1 MNLLLRRSAIL
12 SNLLSGIAFT
22 FVIAGCHRPAPP
34 EENVQLAPVKAAA
47 AESVELS
54 EWTDLI
60 GSTQPLPDQTA
71 RITTPVP
78 GLVLRV
84 LSDGKGKSIVEGQR
98 IDKDQV
104 VAQLDDRGA
113 RAQRD
118 RTLAMIDEVKELKI
132 QADLANKVA
141 HLDLERLQKLFP
153 ITADSGSVPLVS
165 KIELEKT
172 RLALQDSE
180 SKQKGAF
187 AKEKAL
193 REELKSLEVTLAY
206 HELRS
211 PISGY
216 LGTLQIVPGQTLS
229 AGATV
234 AEVVNLDTIDVV
246 AFASPH
252 ITTKLRFGQNARLL
266 VRDQSEA
273 DKETPAGTI
282 VFIGV
287 QAQAETGNFLIKARF
302 PNKDLRFRANQVVRL
317 DVETQKE
324 KKRLVIKESALM
336 EDNDPPFVVIAQDV
350 EVKKNK
356 DGHDEQIGKAR
367 KVHAYLGVRDR
378 EHRTVEI
385 LRLED
390 PEKKEA
396 IPVAGT
402 LFILEGGH
410 GLHDGD
416 LVKIEEAKHP

>member
-1 MNLLLRRSAIL
+1 MNMLRRTTSL
-12 SNLLSGIAFT
+12 SVFVGGIACT
-22 FVIAGCHRPAPP
+22 LLMAGCHRPAPP
-34 EENVQLAPVKAAA
+34 EENVSLAPVKAAA
-47 AESVELS
+47 ADSVDLA
-54 EWTDLI
+54 EWSDLI
-60 GSTQPLPDQTA
+60 GSTQPLPNQTA
-71 RITTPVP
+71 RVTAFVP
-78 GLVLRV
+78 GVVVRV
-84 LSDGKGKSIVEGQR
+84 LIDGKGKTVAEGQH

-104 VAQLDDRGA
+104 IVQLDDRGA

-132 QADLANKVA
+132 QSDLANQVA
-141 HLDLERLQKLFP
+141 KLDLERLRKLYP
-153 ITADSGSVPLVS
+153 VNTDPGSIPLVS

-180 SKQKGAF
+180 SKQKGAQ

-193 REELKSLEVTLAY
+193 REELKTLDVQLEY
-206 HELRS
+206 HSLRS
-211 PISGY
+211 PLKGY

-229 AGATV
+229 AGTTV
-234 AEVVNLDTIDVV
+234 AEVVNLDSIDVI

-252 ITTKLRFGQNARLL
+252 AAAKLRLGQNAKLL
-266 VRDQSEA
+266 FKDQSEA
-273 DKETPAGTI
+273 NKETPAGTI
-282 VFIGV
+282 VYIGV

-302 PNKDLRFRANQVVRL
+302 PNKDLRYRANQVVRL

-324 KKRLVIKESALM
+324 KKRLMIKESALM
-336 EDNDPPFVVIAQDV
+336 EDHDPPYVVIAQDV
-350 EVKKNK
+350 EMKKNK
-356 DGHDEQIGKAR
+356 DGHDEKVGKAR
-367 KVHAYLGVRDR
+367 KVCAYLGVRDR

-390 PEKKEA
+390 TEKKEA

-416 LVKIEEAKHP
+416 LLKIEEAKHP